1 MRILYIADGAESG
14 GGKPPIA
21 PKPTIESLL
30 AQNAALQ
37 SRLAV
42 YEAREKQQL
51 ADETL
56 ISEKMRA
63 GLRRNQAI
71 TVIKRQREYDASQ
84 KVKTAKAAAA
94 TAAAAK

>member
-1 MRILYIADGAESG
+1 MRILHIADGAESG

-21 PKPTIESLL
+21 PKPTIESLV

-37 SRLAV
+37 SRLAA

-71 TVIKRQREYDASQ
+71 AVIKRQRDYDALQ
-84 KVKTAKAAAA
+84 KAKTAK
-94 TAAAAK
+94 TAAAK